1 VSLVHFE
8 SAGRFEREDL
18 LTMTRA
24 LEQLVV
30 RCGEVWP
37 RRASDLVLQARRG
50 LLEALGLP
58 SAAGAPCGMTTGR
71 TPERAA
77 AGAAFDP
84 DVLVEV
90 AAERLLDVAAH
101 LLDASGLVQD
111 HGGIVDAFA
120 LEGIQGRLLEAVVGA
135 GRLEAIEGRPAGAAD
150 VRP

>member
-1 VSLVHFE
+1 
-8 SAGRFEREDL
+8 
-18 LTMTRA
+18 
-24 LEQLVV
+24 
-30 RCGEVWP
+30 
-37 RRASDLVLQARRG
+37 
-50 LLEALGLP
+50 
-58 SAAGAPCGMTTGR
+58 MTTGR